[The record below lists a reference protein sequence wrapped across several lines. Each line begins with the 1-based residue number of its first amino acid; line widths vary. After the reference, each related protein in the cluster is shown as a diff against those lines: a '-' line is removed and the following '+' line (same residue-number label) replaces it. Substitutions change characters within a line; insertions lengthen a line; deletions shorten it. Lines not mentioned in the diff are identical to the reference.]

1 MTAENKRRV
10 LVAEDNEKVL
20 ESIVSLMVSL
30 GFEVDAVM
38 CRRDAEQRIRDEVP
52 YALIICDNQMPV
64 RQKEMPKHNV
74 GLELLRVYRL
84 FSDVYDHTPFILN
97 TSDDGFALIEE
108 VCRLGGVYRH
118 KNDGKSLRDVVTE
131 VLSSQ

>member
-10 LVAEDNEKVL
+10 LVAEDNEKTLQSV
-20 ESIVSLMVSL
+20 ISLMKSH
-30 GFEVDAVM
+30 GYEVDAVT
-38 CRRDAEQRIRDEVP
+38 CRRDAELLIKDQVP
-52 YALIICDNQMPV
+52 YVLIISDNQMPV
-64 RQKEMPKHNV
+64 RQKEMPRHNV

-97 TSDDGFALIEE
+97 TSDDGFALIAE
-108 VCRLGGVYRH
+108 VRRLGGVYRH